1 MSNRPL
7 GNSAAEVPG
16 SAGSTTAA
24 IGDGG
29 GRADR
34 PQDSPLRQAVRAIL
48 LALFL
53 WVSWS
58 ALYIFYTSPDH
69 VAVQIGDVSP
79 RNIRAP
85 RQIIYVSEL
94 KTREA
99 RDLAAARIP
108 DVYVGP
114 DMQIARQQVNHL
126 YRVLQDIE
134 DILEDA
140 SIGREAKA
148 ELLRTLPDMEMSE
161 PAIASILNMD
171 MREWQG
177 TAFEA
182 GRVLD
187 AIMREEIR
195 PNQVAD
201 ARRRVQ
207 RLTTYALTDD
217 QRLVVYALSQ
227 EMIAPNTFLD
237 AEQTASRRQEARDAI
252 QPVTWTIRQGES
264 ILREGEIV
272 TELAYEKL
280 QVLDLLDTDL
290 NLQEAIG
297 TALLF
302 LVIVMVIAIYVVRGH
317 PLLLGRPRRQ
327 LLVVLTLFTVVA
339 LAHLTIPGHTL
350 LPYLFPAAAAV
361 MVVAVLVD
369 VQLAMLV
376 AVISAFIVG
385 YNAGGS
391 LELTLYVLAGSVVG
405 GLVVWRMENLGAF
418 VRCALYMAITH
429 VAIILAFRLQT
440 FDVDAVGLLQLIAAG
455 VGNAIFSASLT
466 FVAYAF
472 IGRIFGIAT
481 SLQLFELARPTH
493 PLFRQLLIEAP
504 GTYHHSILV
513 SNMAERAAE
522 AIGADAL
529 LARVG
534 SYYHDI
540 GKTLQP
546 YFFAE
551 NQSDGKNPHDDLDPA
566 TSAEIILS
574 HPREGLRLARKYRLP
589 DRVCAFIPEHHGT
602 TLVTYFYR
610 RASQESEE
618 DVNED
623 DYRYSGPKPQTKE
636 TAIVMLADSIEAWV
650 RANRPSTQGE
660 MERVIRRVMNDRLV
674 SGQLDECDL
683 TLKDLD
689 AIRMAFISVLQG
701 IFHPRVQYP
710 ESSERRNP
718 RKNGD
723 SAPQPSGNGGSST
736 IAPAKPGEASV
747 S

>member
-1 MSNRPL
+1 MSSRLWGESDAPD
-7 GNSAAEVPG
+7 S
-16 SAGSTTAA
+16 
-24 IGDGG
+24 
-29 GRADR
+29 GRVER
-34 PQDSPLRQAVRAIL
+34 PQDSPLRRALRAIL

-58 ALYIFYTSPDH
+58 AIYIFHTSTDH
-69 VAVQIGDVSP
+69 VAVQVGDVSP

-94 KTREA
+94 KTQEA
-99 RDLAAARIP
+99 RELAAGRIP

-114 DMQIARQQVNHL
+114 DIQIARQKVNRLYQVI
-126 YRVLQDIE
+126 QDIE
-134 DILEDA
+134 DILEDR
-140 SIGREAKA
+140 SIEREAKA
-148 ELLRTLPDMEMSE
+148 KLLQVLPDMDLAE
-161 PAIASILNMD
+161 PVVTTILDMD
-171 MREWQG
+171 LGEWQG
-177 TAFEA
+177 AAYEA

-187 AIMREEIR
+187 VIMREEIR
-195 PNQVAD
+195 PNQVAE
-201 ARRRVQ
+201 AKRRVQ
-207 RLTTYALTDD
+207 RLTTYTLTDD

-227 EMIAPNTFLD
+227 EMIEPNTFFD
-237 AEQTASRRQEARDAI
+237 AEQTASRRQDARDAI
-252 QPVTWTIRQGES
+252 QPVSWTIRQGES

-280 QVLDLLDTDL
+280 QVLDLLDTEPSF
-290 NLQEAIG
+290 QESIG
-297 TALLF
+297 IALLF
-302 LVIVMVIAIYVVRGH
+302 LVIVMVIAVYVVRGH

-327 LLVVLTLFTVVA
+327 LLLVLTLFTVVS
-339 LAHLTIPGHTL
+339 LAHLTIPGRTL
-350 LPYLFPAAAAV
+350 MPYLFPAAAAV

-418 VRCALYMAITH
+418 VRGALYMALTH

-440 FDVDAVGLLQLIAAG
+440 FDIDAVGVLQLIAAG
-455 VGNAIFSASLT
+455 VGNAIISSSLT

-534 SYYHDI
+534 AYYHDI

-551 NQSDGKNPHDDLDPA
+551 NQSDGINPHDDLDPA

-602 TLVTYFYR
+602 TLATYFYR

-623 DYRYSGPKPQTKE
+623 DYRYPGPKPQTKE

-650 RANRPSTQGE
+650 RANRPSTQAE
-660 MERVIRRVMNDRLV
+660 MERVIRRVINDRLV
-674 SGQLDECDL
+674 SGQLDDCDL

-689 AIRMAFISVLQG
+689 AIRMAFNSVLQG

-710 ESSERRNP
+710 ERSERRSP
-718 RKNGD
+718 RQNGD
-723 SAPQPSGNGGSST
+723 SAPQPSGNGGAST
-736 IAPAKPGEASV
+736 TPAAKPGEARV
-747 S
+747 P

>member
-1 MSNRPL
+1 MSSRLL
-7 GNSAAEVPG
+7 GDSAAEVPG

-24 IGDGG
+24 PGDGG
-29 GRADR
+29 SRADW
-34 PQDSPLRQAVRAIL
+34 PQDSPLRQALRAIL

-58 ALYIFYTSPDH
+58 ALYIFHTSTEH
-69 VAVQIGDVSP
+69 VAVQVGDVSP

-99 RDLAAARIP
+99 RELAAARIP

-114 DMQIARQQVNHL
+114 EMQIARQQINRL
-126 YRVLQDIE
+126 YRAIQDIE
-134 DILEDA
+134 DILADT
-140 SIGREAKA
+140 SLGREAKA
-148 ELLRTLPDMEMSE
+148 ERLQTLPDLALSE
-161 PAIASILNMD
+161 SVITSILNMELT
-171 MREWQG
+171 EWQG
-177 TAFEA
+177 AAYEA
-182 GRVLD
+182 TRVLD
-187 AIMREEIR
+187 IVMREEIR

-217 QRLVVYALSQ
+217 QRLVIHALSQ
-227 EMIAPNTFLD
+227 EMIAANTFFD

-252 QPVTWTIRQGES
+252 QPVSWTIRQGES

-272 TELAYEKL
+272 TALAYEKL

-290 NLQEAIG
+290 NIQEAIG

-302 LVIVMVIAIYVVRGH
+302 LVIVMVIAVYIVRGH
-317 PLLLGRPRRQ
+317 PLLLGRPRRL

-339 LAHLTIPGHTL
+339 MAHLTIPGRTL
-350 LPYLFPAAAAV
+350 VPYLFPAAAAV

-376 AVISAFIVG
+376 AVISAFTVG
-385 YNAGGS
+385 YTAGGS
-391 LELTLYVLAGSVVG
+391 LELTLYVLASSVVG
-405 GLVVWRMENLGAF
+405 GWVLWRMENLGAF
-418 VRCALYMAITH
+418 VRSALYMSLTH
-429 VAIILAFRLQT
+429 IAIILAFRLQT

-455 VGNAIFSASLT
+455 VSNAILSASLT

-504 GTYHHSILV
+504 GTYHHSIVV

-551 NQSDGKNPHDDLDPA
+551 NQSDGVNPHDDLDPT
-566 TSAEIILS
+566 TSAEIILA

-602 TLVTYFYR
+602 TLQTYFYQ

-623 DYRYSGPKPQTKE
+623 DFCYPGPKPQTKE

-650 RANRPSTQGE
+650 RANRPSSQAE
-660 MERVIRRVMNDRLV
+660 MERVIRRVINDRLV

-689 AIRMAFISVLQG
+689 AIRLAFISVLQG

-710 ESSERRNP
+710 ERSERRTP
-718 RKNGD
+718 RQNSD
-723 SAPQPSGNGGSST
+723 SAPQPAGNGSATTS
-736 IAPAKPGEASV
+736 AAKPGEVSAS
-747 S
+747 

>member
-1 MSNRPL
+1 MNNRPL
-7 GNSAAEVPG
+7 GEN
-16 SAGSTTAA
+16 GSTVPAGVTPAGAA
-24 IGDGG
+24 PNAGASCSI
-29 GRADR
+29 R
-34 PQDSPLRQAVRAIL
+34 PQDSPLKQGIRAVL

-58 ALYIFYTSPDH
+58 AIYIFYTSPDH

-85 RQIIYVSEL
+85 RQIIYISEL

-99 RDLAAARIP
+99 RELAASRIP
-108 DVYVGP
+108 DIFVGP
-114 DMQIARQQVNHL
+114 DMHIALQQIHSL
-126 YRVLQDIE
+126 YRAIDAIDAVLENALIE
-134 DILEDA
+134 REDK
-140 SIGREAKA
+140 E
-148 ELLRTLPDMEMSE
+148 ELLQALSGINLSPTV
-161 PAIASILNMD
+161 IASILD
-171 MREWQG
+171 MGTWEWRG
-177 TAFEA
+177 AADESV
-182 GRVLD
+182 RVLD

-195 PNQVAD
+195 PGQLAD
-201 ARRRVQ
+201 AKRRVE
-207 RLTTYALTDD
+207 RLTTHALTEN
-217 QRLVVYALSQ
+217 QRVVVLALTR
-227 EMIAPNTFLD
+227 EMIEPNTFLD
-237 AEQTASRRQEARDAI
+237 AEQTAVRRQEAREAV

-272 TELAYEKL
+272 NEMAYEKL
-280 QVLDLLDTDL
+280 RVLDLLDTDL
-290 NLQEAIG
+290 DLQESIG
-297 TALLF
+297 IALLF
-302 LVIVMVIAIYVVRGH
+302 LVVVAVIAIYVVRGH

-327 LLVVLTLFTVVA
+327 LLFVLVLFTVVST
-339 LAHLTIPGHTL
+339 AHLTIPGHTL
-350 LPYLFPAAAAV
+350 MPYLFPAAAAV
-361 MVVAVLVD
+361 MIVAVLID

-391 LELTLYVLAGSVVG
+391 LELTLYVLAGGVVG
-405 GLVVWRMENLGAF
+405 GLIIWRMENLGAF
-418 VRCALYMAITH
+418 VRCALAMSLTH

-440 FDVDAVGLLQLIAAG
+440 FDVDAVGLLQLIGAG
-455 VGNAIFSASLT
+455 VGNAVISSSLT

-472 IGRIFGIAT
+472 IGRVFGIAT

-522 AIGADAL
+522 TIGADAL

-551 NQSDGKNPHDDLDPA
+551 NQGDGKNPHDDLDPA

-602 TLVTYFYR
+602 TLQTYFYR
-610 RASQESEE
+610 RASQQSEE

-623 DYRYSGPKPQTKE
+623 DYCYPGPKPQTKE

-650 RANRPSTQGE
+650 RANRPSTQAE
-660 MERVIRRVMNDRLV
+660 MERVIRRVINDRLV

-689 AIRMAFISVLQG
+689 AIRMAFNSVLQG

-710 ESSERRNP
+710 ERSEQRSP
-718 RKNGD
+718 RKNG
-723 SAPQPSGNGGSST
+723 NGTTQHAVSESPIT
-736 IAPAKPGEASV
+736 PGEARSI
-747 S
+747 